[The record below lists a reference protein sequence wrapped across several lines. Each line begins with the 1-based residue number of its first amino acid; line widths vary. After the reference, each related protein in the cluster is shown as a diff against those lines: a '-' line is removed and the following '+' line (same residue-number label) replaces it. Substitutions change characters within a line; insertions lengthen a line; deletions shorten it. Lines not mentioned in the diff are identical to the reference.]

1 VNYSTNEWHIDLRR
15 FEPVAGPI
23 GNQPGSILDFG
34 KTHMVTVENN
44 RNLAALIYVMSSTP
58 GREIAKQS
66 VLHVATI
73 YVREADEWEIRMQYL
88 TR

>member
-1 VNYSTNEWHIDLRR
+1 
-15 FEPVAGPI
+15 
-23 GNQPGSILDFG
+23 
-34 KTHMVTVENN
+34 MVTVENN